1 MMAFSV
7 ARLPANLF
15 ARSTRFCSRLI
26 SASFAMIFLVP
37 EREFKGGE
45 QSFRFVVGLGGR
57 GDRNIHT
64 TQRIDLVVLDFR
76 EDDLLFDA
84 DVVVATAIE
93 GAAIDATEIAHARQ
107 RHGDEAVGNSYMR
120 APRSV
125 TMVPIG

>member
-1 MMAFSV
+1 MMAFSE
-7 ARLPANLF
+7 ARLAANLF

-45 QSFRFVVGLGGR
+45 QSFRFVVGLGGG

-76 EDDLLFDA
+76 EDNLLF
-84 DVVVATAIE
+84 ATIVLVTPTIDQ
-93 GAAIDATEIAHARQ
+93 AAI
-107 RHGDEAVGNSYMR
+107 
-120 APRSV
+120 APPE
-125 TMVPIG
+125 TP